1 LTDSFARTAESG
13 LYWDL
18 HKKAPPGFLLR
29 VTPAGARAWCLNYE
43 TIDGVERRMT
53 IGKVATYTVG
63 QARDRAAQLRRI
75 VDEGGDPLNAEQE
88 RRAAPTVTA
97 LVERYVKEVLW
108 RRRPGTRVNYLSI
121 INGHILPVLKD
132 KKVHQVTK
140 ADVEKLYRD
149 IITTIAARRTQ
160 VADATPPGVRRA
172 NAVVRVIR
180 LLFEHAIEWGWRGEN
195 TNPAKRIKFADE
207 HPRSR
212 YLDMAENA
220 RLDAVLED
228 YRAVAPDSVD
238 ALNLLR
244 LTGARASEVINATW
258 GQFDLTGGTWVK
270 AAVTVKQKR
279 EHRTPTSPEVVA
291 ILRRRQAECDENS
304 VVRLRDDRVFPGLA
318 HWKLTHDWFEI
329 RRKAGLDD
337 VRIHDLRHSYAA
349 LLASNGAS
357 LPIIG
362 AMLGHSSPTVTHR
375 YVGLLD
381 KTLREAAGIVGK
393 IVGGSSQ

>member
-1 LTDSFARTAESG
+1 MPKAILTDGFAKKAEPG
-13 LYWDL
+13 LYWDT
-18 HKKAPPGFLLR
+18 HKRAPPGFLLR

-43 TIDGVERRMT
+43 TIDGIERRMT
-53 IGKVATYTVG
+53 IGRVATYSVAA
-63 QARDRAAQLRRI
+63 ARDRAAELRRI

-88 RRAAPTVTA
+88 RRAAPSVA
-97 LVERYVKEVLW
+97 DLVERYVAEVLP
-108 RRRPGTRVNYLSI
+108 RRRPATQINYLSI
-121 INGHILPVLKD
+121 LNGHVLSALGE

-140 ADVEKLYRD
+140 ADIEKLYRD
-149 IITTIAARRTQ
+149 IIASIAARRPQ
-160 VADATPPGVRRA
+160 VPGTTPSGVRRG

-180 LLFEHAIEWGWRGEN
+180 LLFEHAIGWGMREEN

-228 YRAVAPDSVD
+228 YRATAPDSVD
-238 ALNLLR
+238 AINLLR
-244 LTGARASEVINATW
+244 MTGARCGEVINATW
-258 GQFDLTGGTWVK
+258 GQFDLTGGTWTK

-279 EHRTPTSPEVVA
+279 EHRTPLAPEATA
-291 ILRRRQAECDENS
+291 ILRRRKAS
-304 VVRLRDDRVFPGLA
+304 PVVPLRDDRVFPDLP
-318 HWKLTHDWFEI
+318 HWKLTRDWFEI
-329 RRKAGLDD
+329 RQKAGLEG
-337 VRIHDLRHSYAA
+337 VRVHDLRHSYAA
-349 LLASNGAS
+349 LLASHGAS

-393 IVGGSSQ
+393 IVGNGK